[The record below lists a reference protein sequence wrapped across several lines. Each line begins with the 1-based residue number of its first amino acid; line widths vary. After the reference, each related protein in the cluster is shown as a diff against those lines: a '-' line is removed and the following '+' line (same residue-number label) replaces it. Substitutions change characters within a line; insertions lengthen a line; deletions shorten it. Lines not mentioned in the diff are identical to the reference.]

1 MSTGTYLK
9 PFRPPAPLKP
19 GGASNAPG
27 RKPWARR
34 PPPKLCTSGFLSG
47 SWKPPKRV
55 TVAKPATS
63 RLAKRCRE
71 VAAAHPPTVTN
82 EDELS
87 VESTA
92 ADSALWEAVAKDAAE
107 LVRSRRRKNFASSP
121 RHRCDAGSPAQ
132 DETDGCEEIDFSD
145 VRMDEASEEAAR
157 AAKRARRESGAD
169 GPPVLRPA
177 SAAVGKPE
185 RRETL
190 VVNDDAPTVEVASAA
205 PPPAAPSPKLKPASQ
220 KDEAAEAPAPA
231 PPAKEPE
238 PAAEAP
244 VEPDAAAAAE
254 PTAEEPPVEA
264 PEAPAAPPPEFTPA
278 QTPEQ
283 RAVCLG
289 ACDGVLKYLLRHK
302 HAAWFA
308 DPVDPVGM
316 GIPHYAEVI
325 KTPMDFGTIKGKYKG
340 GRYASAEAFAADV
353 RLVFR
358 NATTFNTGADEPVHV
373 AAVQLG
379 AKFEE
384 RFESAM
390 EDALYESSDDDEEE
404 EEPARRRR

>member
-19 GGASNAPG
+19 GGASNVPG

-107 LVRSRRRKNFASSP
+107 L
-121 RHRCDAGSPAQ
+121 

-190 VVNDDAPTVEVASAA
+190 VVNDDAPTVEVASEASA
-205 PPPAAPSPKLKPASQ
+205 PAAPSPKLKPASQ
-220 KDEAAEAPAPA
+220 KDEAPVEEPAPM
-231 PPAKEPE
+231 KEPE
-238 PAAEAP
+238 PQEPEPPVEAPKAPEAAEAP
-244 VEPDAAAAAE
+244 VEE
-254 PTAEEPPVEA
+254 P
-264 PEAPAAPPPEFTPA
+264 PAAPTKETE

-283 RAVCLG
+283 RAACLG

-358 NATTFNTGADEPVHV
+358 NATTFNKGADEPVHV

-390 EDALYESSDDDEEE
+390 EDALYESSDDDDEE

>member
-107 LVRSRRRKNFASSP
+107 L
-121 RHRCDAGSPAQ
+121 

-145 VRMDEASEEAAR
+145 VRMDEASEAAAR

-190 VVNDDAPTVEVASAA
+190 VVNDDAPTVEVASEASA
-205 PPPAAPSPKLKPASQ
+205 PAAPSPKLKPASQ
-220 KDEAAEAPAPA
+220 KDEAAEEPAPA
-231 PPAKEPE
+231 PPTKEPE
-238 PAAEAP
+238 PQEPEPP
-244 VEPDAAAAAE
+244 VESPKAPEAAE
-254 PTAEEPPVEA
+254 PTAEEPP
-264 PEAPAAPPPEFTPA
+264 AAPTKETE

-283 RAVCLG
+283 RAACLG

-353 RLVFR
+353 RLVFN
-358 NATTFNTGADEPVHV
+358 NATTFNKGEDEPVHV

-384 RFESAM
+384 RYADAM
-390 EDALYESSDDDEEE
+390 EDALYESSDDDDGEE

>member
-19 GGASNAPG
+19 GGASNVPG

-82 EDELS
+82 EDDLS

-107 LVRSRRRKNFASSP
+107 L
-121 RHRCDAGSPAQ
+121 

-190 VVNDDAPTVEVASAA
+190 VVNDDAPTVEVASEASA
-205 PPPAAPSPKLKPASQ
+205 PAAPSPKLKPASQ
-220 KDEAAEAPAPA
+220 KDEAPVEEPAPT
-231 PPAKEPE
+231 KEP
-238 PAAEAP
+238 
-244 VEPDAAAAAE
+244 
-254 PTAEEPPVEA
+254 EPPVEA
-264 PEAPAAPPPEFTPA
+264 PKAPEAAEAPAEEPTAEAPPAAPTKEPA

-283 RAVCLG
+283 RAACLG

-325 KTPMDFGTIKGKYKG
+325 KQPMDFGTIKGKYKG

-353 RLVFR
+353 RLVFN
-358 NATTFNTGADEPVHV
+358 NATTFNKGEDEPVHV

-390 EDALYESSDDDEEE
+390 EDALYESSDDDDDEEE
-404 EEPARRRR
+404 EPPARRRR

>member
-82 EDELS
+82 EDDLS

-107 LVRSRRRKNFASSP
+107 L
-121 RHRCDAGSPAQ
+121 

-190 VVNDDAPTVEVASAA
+190 VVNDDAPTVEVASEASA
-205 PPPAAPSPKLKPASQ
+205 PAAPSPKLKPASQ
-220 KDEAAEAPAPA
+220 KDEAPVEEPAPA
-231 PPAKEPE
+231 PPTKEPE
-238 PAAEAP
+238 PQ
-244 VEPDAAAAAE
+244 EP
-254 PTAEEPPVEA
+254 EPPVEA
-264 PEAPAAPPPEFTPA
+264 PKAPEAAEATAEEPPAEEPPAAPTKETE

-283 RAVCLG
+283 RAACLG

-316 GIPHYAEVI
+316 GIPHYAEII

-358 NATTFNTGADEPVHV
+358 NATTFNKGADEPVHV

-390 EDALYESSDDDEEE
+390 EDALYESSDEEEE

>member
-107 LVRSRRRKNFASSP
+107 L
-121 RHRCDAGSPAQ
+121 

-190 VVNDDAPTVEVASAA
+190 VVNDDAPTVEVASEASA
-205 PPPAAPSPKLKPASQ
+205 PAAPSPKLKPASQ
-220 KDEAAEAPAPA
+220 KDEAPVKEPAPT
-231 PPAKEPE
+231 KEPE
-238 PAAEAP
+238 PQEPEPPVEAP
-244 VEPDAAAAAE
+244 VEPDSAPAVK

-264 PEAPAAPPPEFTPA
+264 PEALPEPASAQTPE

-283 RAVCLG
+283 RAACLG

-316 GIPHYAEVI
+316 GIPHYAEII

-358 NATTFNTGADEPVHV
+358 NATTFNKGADEPVHV

-390 EDALYESSDDDEEE
+390 EDALYESSDDDDEEE
-404 EEPARRRR
+404 EQPARRRR

>member
-34 PPPKLCTSGFLSG
+34 PPPKLCTLGFLSG

-107 LVRSRRRKNFASSP
+107 L
-121 RHRCDAGSPAQ
+121 

-145 VRMDEASEEAAR
+145 VRMDEASEAAAR

-190 VVNDDAPTVEVASAA
+190 VVNDDAPTVEVASEASA
-205 PPPAAPSPKLKPASQ
+205 PAAPSPKLKPASQ
-220 KDEAAEAPAPA
+220 KDEAPVEEPAPA
-231 PPAKEPE
+231 PPTKEPAPQE
-238 PAAEAP
+238 PEPPVEAPKAPEAAEVPVEPDAAPAAEAP
-244 VEPDAAAAAE
+244 VE
-254 PTAEEPPVEA
+254 A
-264 PEAPAAPPPEFTPA
+264 PEAAPTKETE

-283 RAVCLG
+283 RAACLG

-316 GIPHYAEVI
+316 GIPHYAEII

-404 EEPARRRR
+404 EEQPARRRR

>member
-82 EDELS
+82 EDDLS

-107 LVRSRRRKNFASSP
+107 L
-121 RHRCDAGSPAQ
+121 
-132 DETDGCEEIDFSD
+132 DETDVCEEIDFSD
-145 VRMDEASEEAAR
+145 VRMDEASEAAAR

-190 VVNDDAPTVEVASAA
+190 VVNDDAPTVEVASEA
-205 PPPAAPSPKLKPASQ
+205 PPAPPAPSPKLKPASQ
-220 KDEAAEAPAPA
+220 KDEAPEEPAPA
-231 PPAKEPE
+231 PPTEESEPQEPE
-238 PAAEAP
+238 PPVEAP
-244 VEPDAAAAAE
+244 KAPEAAE
-254 PTAEEPPVEA
+254 PTAEEPPVEE
-264 PEAPAAPPPEFTPA
+264 PPAAPTEEPA

-283 RAVCLG
+283 RAACLG

-384 RFESAM
+384 RYADAM
-390 EDALYESSDDDEEE
+390 EDALYESSDEEE
-404 EEPARRRR
+404 EDEELARRRR

>member
-107 LVRSRRRKNFASSP
+107 L
-121 RHRCDAGSPAQ
+121 

-145 VRMDEASEEAAR
+145 VRMDEASEAAAR

-190 VVNDDAPTVEVASAA
+190 VVNDDAPTVEVASEASA
-205 PPPAAPSPKLKPASQ
+205 PAAPSPKLKPASQ
-220 KDEAAEAPAPA
+220 KDEAAEEPAPA
-231 PPAKEPE
+231 PPTKEAEPQEPE
-238 PAAEAP
+238 PTVEAPKAPEAP
-244 VEPDAAAAAE
+244 VEPASTAAAE
-254 PTAEEPPVEA
+254 PTAEEPP
-264 PEAPAAPPPEFTPA
+264 AAPTKETE

-283 RAVCLG
+283 RAACLG

-316 GIPHYAEVI
+316 GIPHYAEII
-325 KTPMDFGTIKGKYKG
+325 KQPMDFGTIKGKYKG

-390 EDALYESSDDDEEE
+390 EDALYESSDDEEEEE

>member
-1 MSTGTYLK
+1 
-9 PFRPPAPLKP
+9 
-19 GGASNAPG
+19 
-27 RKPWARR
+27 
-34 PPPKLCTSGFLSG
+34 
-47 SWKPPKRV
+47 
-55 TVAKPATS
+55 
-63 RLAKRCRE
+63 
-71 VAAAHPPTVTN
+71 
-82 EDELS
+82 
-87 VESTA
+87 
-92 ADSALWEAVAKDAAE
+92 
-107 LVRSRRRKNFASSP
+107 
-121 RHRCDAGSPAQ
+121 
-132 DETDGCEEIDFSD
+132 
-145 VRMDEASEEAAR
+145 MDEASEEAAR

-205 PPPAAPSPKLKPASQ
+205 SAPAAPSPKLKPASQ
-220 KDEAAEAPAPA
+220 KDEAAEEPAPA
-231 PPAKEPE
+231 PPTKEPE
-238 PAAEAP
+238 PQ
-244 VEPDAAAAAE
+244 EP
-254 PTAEEPPVEA
+254 EPPVEA
-264 PEAPAAPPPEFTPA
+264 PKAPEAAEPPVEPDSAPAAEPPAEEPPAAPTKETA

-283 RAVCLG
+283 RAACLG

-325 KTPMDFGTIKGKYKG
+325 KQPMDFGTIKGKYKG

-353 RLVFR
+353 RLVFN
-358 NATTFNTGADEPVHV
+358 NATTFNKGADEPVHV

-390 EDALYESSDDDEEE
+390 EDALYESSDDDDE

>member
-107 LVRSRRRKNFASSP
+107 L
-121 RHRCDAGSPAQ
+121 

-190 VVNDDAPTVEVASAA
+190 VVNDDAPTVAVASEASA
-205 PPPAAPSPKLKPASQ
+205 PAAPSPKLKPASQ
-220 KDEAAEAPAPA
+220 KDEAPAVEAPVEPDSAPAAEPMAEEPPAEEPKEPAPA
-231 PPAKEPE
+231 PPTEEPE
-238 PAAEAP
+238 PQEPEPPVEAPKAPEAAEAP
-244 VEPDAAAAAE
+244 VEE
-254 PTAEEPPVEA
+254 P
-264 PEAPAAPPPEFTPA
+264 PAAPTKETA

-283 RAVCLG
+283 RAACLG

-325 KTPMDFGTIKGKYKG
+325 KQPMDFGTIKGKYKG
-340 GRYASAEAFAADV
+340 GRYASAEAFASDV

-358 NATTFNTGADEPVHV
+358 NTTTFNKGADEPVHV

-384 RFESAM
+384 RFEGAM
-390 EDALYESSDDDEEE
+390 EDALYESSDDDDDEEE
-404 EEPARRRR
+404 EQPARRRR

>member
-107 LVRSRRRKNFASSP
+107 L
-121 RHRCDAGSPAQ
+121 

-190 VVNDDAPTVEVASAA
+190 VVNDDAPTVEVASEASA
-205 PPPAAPSPKLKPASQ
+205 PAAPSPKLKPASQ
-220 KDEAAEAPAPA
+220 KDEAPVEEPAPA
-231 PPAKEPE
+231 PPTKEPE
-238 PAAEAP
+238 PQEPEPPVEAPKAPEAAEAP
-244 VEPDAAAAAE
+244 VEE
-254 PTAEEPPVEA
+254 P
-264 PEAPAAPPPEFTPA
+264 PAAPTKETA

-283 RAVCLG
+283 RAACLG

-316 GIPHYAEVI
+316 GIPHYAEII

-353 RLVFR
+353 RLVFS
-358 NATTFNTGADEPVHV
+358 NATTFNKGADEPVHV

-390 EDALYESSDDDEEE
+390 EDALYESSDDDDDKEEE
-404 EEPARRRR
+404 PPARRRR

>member
-107 LVRSRRRKNFASSP
+107 L
-121 RHRCDAGSPAQ
+121 

-190 VVNDDAPTVEVASAA
+190 VVNDDAPTVEVASEASA
-205 PPPAAPSPKLKPASQ
+205 PAAPSPKLKPASQ
-220 KDEAAEAPAPA
+220 KDEAPVEEPAPA
-231 PPAKEPE
+231 PPTKEPE
-238 PAAEAP
+238 PQEPEPPVEAPKAPEAAEAP
-244 VEPDAAAAAE
+244 VEPDSAPAVK
-254 PTAEEPPVEA
+254 PTAEEPPAE
-264 PEAPAAPPPEFTPA
+264 EAAPTEETA

-283 RAVCLG
+283 RAACLG

-316 GIPHYAEVI
+316 GIPHYAEII

-390 EDALYESSDDDEEE
+390 EDALYESSDDDDDNEEE
-404 EEPARRRR
+404 PPARRRR

>member
-1 MSTGTYLK
+1 
-9 PFRPPAPLKP
+9 
-19 GGASNAPG
+19 
-27 RKPWARR
+27 
-34 PPPKLCTSGFLSG
+34 
-47 SWKPPKRV
+47 
-55 TVAKPATS
+55 
-63 RLAKRCRE
+63 
-71 VAAAHPPTVTN
+71 
-82 EDELS
+82 
-87 VESTA
+87 
-92 ADSALWEAVAKDAAE
+92 
-107 LVRSRRRKNFASSP
+107 
-121 RHRCDAGSPAQ
+121 
-132 DETDGCEEIDFSD
+132 
-145 VRMDEASEEAAR
+145 MDEASEAAAR
-157 AAKRARRESGAD
+157 AAKRARPESGAD

-205 PPPAAPSPKLKPASQ
+205 SAPAAPSPKLKPASQ
-220 KDEAAEAPAPA
+220 KDEAPVEQPAPA
-231 PPAKEPE
+231 PPTEEPE
-238 PAAEAP
+238 SPVEAPKAPEAAEAP
-244 VEPDAAAAAE
+244 
-254 PTAEEPPVEA
+254 AEEPP
-264 PEAPAAPPPEFTPA
+264 AAPTKEPA

-283 RAVCLG
+283 RAACLG

-390 EDALYESSDDDEEE
+390 EGALYESSDDDDDEE

>member
-82 EDELS
+82 EDDLS

-107 LVRSRRRKNFASSP
+107 L
-121 RHRCDAGSPAQ
+121 

-190 VVNDDAPTVEVASAA
+190 VVNDDAPTVEVASEA
-205 PPPAAPSPKLKPASQ
+205 PAAPSPKLKPASQ
-220 KDEAAEAPAPA
+220 KDEAPVEEPAPA
-231 PPAKEPE
+231 PPTKEPE
-238 PAAEAP
+238 PQEPEPPVEAP
-244 VEPDAAAAAE
+244 VEPDSAPAVK

-264 PEAPAAPPPEFTPA
+264 PEALPEPASAQTPE

-283 RAVCLG
+283 RAACLG

-308 DPVDPVGM
+308 DPVDPVSM

-358 NATTFNTGADEPVHV
+358 NATTFNKGADEPVHV

-390 EDALYESSDDDEEE
+390 EDALYESSDDDDEEE
-404 EEPARRRR
+404 QPARRRR

>member
-19 GGASNAPG
+19 GGASNVPG

-107 LVRSRRRKNFASSP
+107 L
-121 RHRCDAGSPAQ
+121 

-190 VVNDDAPTVEVASAA
+190 VVNDDAPTVAVASEASA
-205 PPPAAPSPKLKPASQ
+205 PAAPSPKLKPASQ
-220 KDEAAEAPAPA
+220 KDEAPVEDPAPA
-231 PPAKEPE
+231 LPTEESELQEPE
-238 PAAEAP
+238 PPVEAPKAPEAAEAP
-244 VEPDAAAAAE
+244 VEPDSAAAAE
-254 PTAEEPPVEA
+254 PMAEEPPAE
-264 PEAPAAPPPEFTPA
+264 EAAPTKEPA
-278 QTPEQ
+278 QTPKQ
-283 RAVCLG
+283 RAACLG

-325 KTPMDFGTIKGKYKG
+325 KTPMDFGTIKGKYKD

-358 NATTFNTGADEPVHV
+358 NATTFNKGADEPVHV

-390 EDALYESSDDDEEE
+390 EDALYESSDDDDEEE
-404 EEPARRRR
+404 EQPARRRR

>member
-82 EDELS
+82 EDDLS

-107 LVRSRRRKNFASSP
+107 L
-121 RHRCDAGSPAQ
+121 

-190 VVNDDAPTVEVASAA
+190 FVNDDAPTVEVASEASA
-205 PPPAAPSPKLKPASQ
+205 PAAPSPKLKPASQ
-220 KDEAAEAPAPA
+220 KDEAAEEPAPA
-231 PPAKEPE
+231 PPTKEPE
-238 PAAEAP
+238 PAVEAP
-244 VEPDAAAAAE
+244 VEPDSAAAAE
-254 PTAEEPPVEA
+254 PPAEA
-264 PEAPAAPPPEFTPA
+264 PEAAPTEEPE

-283 RAVCLG
+283 RAACLG

-325 KTPMDFGTIKGKYKG
+325 KQPMDFGTIKGKYKG

-353 RLVFR
+353 RLVFN
-358 NATTFNTGADEPVHV
+358 NATTFNKGADEPVHV

-390 EDALYESSDDDEEE
+390 EDALYESSDDDDDNEEE
-404 EEPARRRR
+404 PPARRRR

>member
-107 LVRSRRRKNFASSP
+107 L
-121 RHRCDAGSPAQ
+121 

-190 VVNDDAPTVEVASAA
+190 VVNDDAPTVEVASEASA
-205 PPPAAPSPKLKPASQ
+205 PAAPSPKLKPASQ
-220 KDEAAEAPAPA
+220 KDEVAEEPAPA
-231 PPAKEPE
+231 PPTKEPE
-238 PAAEAP
+238 PQ
-244 VEPDAAAAAE
+244 EP
-254 PTAEEPPVEA
+254 EPPVEA
-264 PEAPAAPPPEFTPA
+264 PKAPEAAESTAEEPPAEEPPAAPTKETE

-283 RAVCLG
+283 RAACLG

-308 DPVDPVGM
+308 DPVDPVAM
-316 GIPHYAEVI
+316 GIPHYAEII

-358 NATTFNTGADEPVHV
+358 NATTFNKGADEPVHV

-390 EDALYESSDDDEEE
+390 EDALYESSDEEEE

>member
-1 MSTGTYLK
+1 MPRTVNGTG
-9 PFRPPAPLKP
+9 
-19 GGASNAPG
+19 
-27 RKPWARR
+27 
-34 PPPKLCTSGFLSG
+34 
-47 SWKPPKRV
+47 
-55 TVAKPATS
+55 
-63 RLAKRCRE
+63 
-71 VAAAHPPTVTN
+71 
-82 EDELS
+82 
-87 VESTA
+87 
-92 ADSALWEAVAKDAAE
+92 
-107 LVRSRRRKNFASSP
+107 
-121 RHRCDAGSPAQ
+121 Q
-132 DETDGCEEIDFSD
+132 
-145 VRMDEASEEAAR
+145 
-157 AAKRARRESGAD
+157 
-169 GPPVLRPA
+169 
-177 SAAVGKPE
+177 

-205 PPPAAPSPKLKPASQ
+205 SAPAAPSPKLKPANQ
-220 KDEAAEAPAPA
+220 KDEAAEEPAPA
-231 PPAKEPE
+231 PPTKEPE
-238 PAAEAP
+238 PQEPEPPVEAPKAPEAAEAP

-254 PTAEEPPVEA
+254 PPAEEPP
-264 PEAPAAPPPEFTPA
+264 AAPTKETE

-283 RAVCLG
+283 RAACLG

-316 GIPHYAEVI
+316 GIPHYAEII

-353 RLVFR
+353 RLVFN
-358 NATTFNTGADEPVHV
+358 NATTFNKGADEPVHV

-390 EDALYESSDDDEEE
+390 EDALYESSDEEEE

>member
-19 GGASNAPG
+19 GGASSAPG

-82 EDELS
+82 EDDLS

-107 LVRSRRRKNFASSP
+107 L
-121 RHRCDAGSPAQ
+121 

-190 VVNDDAPTVEVASAA
+190 VVNGDAPTVEVASEAA
-205 PPPAAPSPKLKPASQ
+205 APAAPSPKLKPASQ
-220 KDEAAEAPAPA
+220 KDEAPVEEPAPA
-231 PPAKEPE
+231 PPTKEPE
-238 PAAEAP
+238 PAAETP
-244 VEPDAAAAAE
+244 VEPDSAPAVK

-264 PEAPAAPPPEFTPA
+264 PEALPEPASAQTPE

-283 RAVCLG
+283 RAACLG

-308 DPVDPVGM
+308 DPVDPVSM

-340 GRYASAEAFAADV
+340 GRYASAEAFASDV

-358 NATTFNTGADEPVHV
+358 NATTFNKGADEPVHV

-384 RFESAM
+384 RFETAM
-390 EDALYESSDDDEEE
+390 EDALYESSDDDDDEEE
-404 EEPARRRR
+404 EQPARRRR

>member
-107 LVRSRRRKNFASSP
+107 L
-121 RHRCDAGSPAQ
+121 

-205 PPPAAPSPKLKPASQ
+205 SAPAAPSPKLKPASQ
-220 KDEAAEAPAPA
+220 KDEAPVEEPAPA
-231 PPAKEPE
+231 PPTKEPE
-238 PAAEAP
+238 PQEPEPPVEAPKAPEAAEAP
-244 VEPDAAAAAE
+244 VEAE
-254 PTAEEPPVEA
+254 APAEEPP
-264 PEAPAAPPPEFTPA
+264 AAPTKETE

-283 RAVCLG
+283 RAACLG

-325 KTPMDFGTIKGKYKG
+325 KQPMDFGTIKGKYKG

-353 RLVFR
+353 RLVFN
-358 NATTFNTGADEPVHV
+358 NATTFNKGEDEPVHV

-390 EDALYESSDDDEEE
+390 EDALYESSDDDDEEE
-404 EEPARRRR
+404 ETPARRRR

>member
-71 VAAAHPPTVTN
+71 VAAAHLPAVTN

-107 LVRSRRRKNFASSP
+107 L
-121 RHRCDAGSPAQ
+121 

-145 VRMDEASEEAAR
+145 VRMDEASEAAAR
-157 AAKRARRESGAD
+157 AAKRARRASGAD

-190 VVNDDAPTVEVASAA
+190 VVNDDAPTVEVASEA
-205 PPPAAPSPKLKPASQ
+205 PPAPPAPSPKLKPASQ
-220 KDEAAEAPAPA
+220 KDEAAEEPAPA
-231 PPAKEPE
+231 PPTKEP
-238 PAAEAP
+238 
-244 VEPDAAAAAE
+244 
-254 PTAEEPPVEA
+254 EPPVEA
-264 PEAPAAPPPEFTPA
+264 PKAPEVAEAPVEAPVEEPPAAPSTETE

-283 RAVCLG
+283 RAACLG

-316 GIPHYAEVI
+316 GIPHYAEII
-325 KTPMDFGTIKGKYKG
+325 KQPMDFGTIKGKYKG

-404 EEPARRRR
+404 ETPARRRR

>member
-107 LVRSRRRKNFASSP
+107 L
-121 RHRCDAGSPAQ
+121 

-145 VRMDEASEEAAR
+145 VRMDEASEDAAR

-190 VVNDDAPTVEVASAA
+190 VVNDDAPTVEVASEASA
-205 PPPAAPSPKLKPASQ
+205 PAAPSPKLKPASQ
-220 KDEAAEAPAPA
+220 KDEAAEEPAPA
-231 PPAKEPE
+231 PPTEEPE
-238 PAAEAP
+238 PQEPEPPVEAPKAPEAAEAP
-244 VEPDAAAAAE
+244 VEPDAAPAAE
-254 PTAEEPPVEA
+254 PTAEEPP
-264 PEAPAAPPPEFTPA
+264 AAPTKEPA

-283 RAVCLG
+283 RAACLG

-316 GIPHYAEVI
+316 GIPHYAEII

>member
-107 LVRSRRRKNFASSP
+107 L
-121 RHRCDAGSPAQ
+121 

-205 PPPAAPSPKLKPASQ
+205 SAPAAPSPKLKPASQ
-220 KDEAAEAPAPA
+220 KDEAPVEEPAPA
-231 PPAKEPE
+231 PPTKEPAPQE
-238 PAAEAP
+238 PEPPVEAPKAPEAAEVPVEPDAAPAAEAP
-244 VEPDAAAAAE
+244 VE
-254 PTAEEPPVEA
+254 A
-264 PEAPAAPPPEFTPA
+264 PEAAPTKETE

-283 RAVCLG
+283 RAACLG

-316 GIPHYAEVI
+316 GIPHYAEII

-390 EDALYESSDDDEEE
+390 EDALYESSDDDDEEEE

>member
-19 GGASNAPG
+19 GGASNVPG

-82 EDELS
+82 EDDLS

-107 LVRSRRRKNFASSP
+107 L
-121 RHRCDAGSPAQ
+121 

-205 PPPAAPSPKLKPASQ
+205 SAPAAPSPKLKPASQ
-220 KDEAAEAPAPA
+220 KDEAPVE
-231 PPAKEPE
+231 E
-238 PAAEAP
+238 P
-244 VEPDAAAAAE
+244 VEPDSAAAAE
-254 PTAEEPPVEA
+254 PTVEEPPVEA
-264 PEAPAAPPPEFTPA
+264 PKAPEAPPAEEPVSKEPPKAPAPAPPTKESEPVEAPEAPEASA

-283 RAVCLG
+283 RAACLG

-325 KTPMDFGTIKGKYKG
+325 KQPMDFGTIKGKYKG

-358 NATTFNTGADEPVHV
+358 NATTFNKGADEPVHV

-384 RFESAM
+384 RYADAM
-390 EDALYESSDDDEEE
+390 EDALYESSDEEE
-404 EEPARRRR
+404 EEEAQPARRRR

>member
-82 EDELS
+82 EDDLS

-107 LVRSRRRKNFASSP
+107 L
-121 RHRCDAGSPAQ
+121 

-190 VVNDDAPTVEVASAA
+190 VVNDDAPTVEVASEA

-220 KDEAAEAPAPA
+220 KDEAAEEPAPA
-231 PPAKEPE
+231 PPTKEPE
-238 PAAEAP
+238 PQEPEPPVEAP
-244 VEPDAAAAAE
+244 VEPDSAAAAE
-254 PTAEEPPVEA
+254 PTAEEPP
-264 PEAPAAPPPEFTPA
+264 AAPTKETE

-283 RAVCLG
+283 RAACLG

-325 KTPMDFGTIKGKYKG
+325 KQPMDFGTIKGKYKG

-358 NATTFNTGADEPVHV
+358 NATTFNKGADEPVHV

-384 RFESAM
+384 RYADAM
-390 EDALYESSDDDEEE
+390 EDALYESSDDDDGEE

>member
-82 EDELS
+82 EDDLS

-107 LVRSRRRKNFASSP
+107 L
-121 RHRCDAGSPAQ
+121 

-205 PPPAAPSPKLKPASQ
+205 SAPAAPSPKLKPASQ
-220 KDEAAEAPAPA
+220 KDEAPVEEPAPA
-231 PPAKEPE
+231 PPTKAPEPQEPE
-238 PAAEAP
+238 PPVEAPKASEAAEAP
-244 VEPDAAAAAE
+244 VEPDATAAEPAAEEAAAE
-254 PTAEEPPVEA
+254 PAAEEA
-264 PEAPAAPPPEFTPA
+264 AAAPTKETE

-283 RAVCLG
+283 RAACLG

-325 KTPMDFGTIKGKYKG
+325 KQPMDFGTIKGKYKG

-358 NATTFNTGADEPVHV
+358 NATTFNKGADEPVHV

-384 RFESAM
+384 RYADAM
-390 EDALYESSDDDEEE
+390 EDALYESSDDEEE

>member
-82 EDELS
+82 EDDLS

-107 LVRSRRRKNFASSP
+107 L
-121 RHRCDAGSPAQ
+121 

-145 VRMDEASEEAAR
+145 VRMDEASEAAAR

-205 PPPAAPSPKLKPASQ
+205 PAPAAPSPKLKPASQ
-220 KDEAAEAPAPA
+220 KDEAPVEEPAPA
-231 PPAKEPE
+231 PPTKEPE
-238 PAAEAP
+238 PQEPAAP
-244 VEPDAAAAAE
+244 VEATVEPDSAAAAE

-264 PEAPAAPPPEFTPA
+264 PEAPAAPPPEPTPA

-283 RAVCLG
+283 RAACLG

-316 GIPHYAEVI
+316 GIPHYAEII

-390 EDALYESSDDDEEE
+390 EDALYESSDDDDDDEE

>member
-19 GGASNAPG
+19 GGASNVPG

-107 LVRSRRRKNFASSP
+107 L
-121 RHRCDAGSPAQ
+121 

-190 VVNDDAPTVEVASAA
+190 VVNDDAPTVEVASEASA
-205 PPPAAPSPKLKPASQ
+205 PAAPSPKLKPASQ
-220 KDEAAEAPAPA
+220 KDEAPVE
-231 PPAKEPE
+231 E
-238 PAAEAP
+238 P
-244 VEPDAAAAAE
+244 VEPDSAAAAE
-254 PTAEEPPVEA
+254 PTAEEPPVEE
-264 PEAPAAPPPEFTPA
+264 PPAVPTKATE

-283 RAVCLG
+283 RAACLG

-404 EEPARRRR
+404 EEEPARRRR

>member
-107 LVRSRRRKNFASSP
+107 L
-121 RHRCDAGSPAQ
+121 

-190 VVNDDAPTVEVASAA
+190 VVNDDAPTVEVASAVPA
-205 PPPAAPSPKLKPASQ
+205 PAAPSPKLKPASQ
-220 KDEAAEAPAPA
+220 KDEAAEEPAPA
-231 PPAKEPE
+231 PPTKEPE
-238 PAAEAP
+238 PQ
-244 VEPDAAAAAE
+244 EP
-254 PTAEEPPVEA
+254 EPPVEA
-264 PEAPAAPPPEFTPA
+264 PKAPEAAEAPAEEPPAAPTKETE

-283 RAVCLG
+283 RAACLG

-358 NATTFNTGADEPVHV
+358 NATTFNKGADEPVHV

-404 EEPARRRR
+404 EPARRRR

>member
-107 LVRSRRRKNFASSP
+107 L
-121 RHRCDAGSPAQ
+121 

-205 PPPAAPSPKLKPASQ
+205 PPAAAPSPKLKPASQ
-220 KDEAAEAPAPA
+220 KDESAEEPAPA
-231 PPAKEPE
+231 PPTKDSEPKAPE
-238 PAAEAP
+238 SPVEAPAADAP

-254 PTAEEPPVEA
+254 PTAEEPP
-264 PEAPAAPPPEFTPA
+264 AAPTKETE

-283 RAVCLG
+283 RAACLG

-316 GIPHYAEVI
+316 GIPHYAEII

-358 NATTFNTGADEPVHV
+358 NATTFNTGADEPGHV
-373 AAVQLG
+373 AAVQLE

-390 EDALYESSDDDEEE
+390 EDALYESSDDDDEEE
-404 EEPARRRR
+404 QPARRRR

>member
-82 EDELS
+82 EDDLS

-107 LVRSRRRKNFASSP
+107 L
-121 RHRCDAGSPAQ
+121 

-190 VVNDDAPTVEVASAA
+190 VVNDDAPTVEVASEASA
-205 PPPAAPSPKLKPASQ
+205 PAAPSPKLKPASQ
-220 KDEAAEAPAPA
+220 KDEAAEEPAPA
-231 PPAKEPE
+231 PPTKEPE
-238 PAAEAP
+238 PQEPEAP
-244 VEPDAAAAAE
+244 VEPDSAAAAE
-254 PTAEEPPVEA
+254 PTAEEPP
-264 PEAPAAPPPEFTPA
+264 AAPTNETA

-283 RAVCLG
+283 RAACLG

-358 NATTFNTGADEPVHV
+358 NATTFNKGADEPVHV

-384 RFESAM
+384 RFEGAM
-390 EDALYESSDDDEEE
+390 EDALYESSDDDDDEE

>member
-82 EDELS
+82 EDDLS

-107 LVRSRRRKNFASSP
+107 L
-121 RHRCDAGSPAQ
+121 

-205 PPPAAPSPKLKPASQ
+205 SPAAPSPKLKPASQ
-220 KDEAAEAPAPA
+220 KDEAPAV
-231 PPAKEPE
+231 
-238 PAAEAP
+238 EAP
-244 VEPDAAAAAE
+244 VEPDSAAAAE

-264 PEAPAAPPPEFTPA
+264 PEALPEPASAQTPE

-283 RAVCLG
+283 RAACLG

-316 GIPHYAEVI
+316 GIPHYAEII
-325 KTPMDFGTIKGKYKG
+325 KQPMDFGTIKGKYKG
-340 GRYASAEAFAADV
+340 GGYASAEAFAADV

-358 NATTFNTGADEPVHV
+358 NATTFNKGADEPVHV

-384 RFESAM
+384 RYADAM
-390 EDALYESSDDDEEE
+390 EDALYESSDDDDEEEE